1 MIFTSPTCGRYT
13 AGRACDQCAPQ
24 APPPPDPT
32 PHRPISPTP
41 APGRLPNHWSR
52 ALGQVPAS
60 GFRLHGVVTD
70 GNPVHTEAAFP
81 VSAVKVTVLVMM
93 VGLLIAYRDLVS
105 LMILKLTLS
114 FLPVLL
120 LAVVGFVVMA
130 RLGSGCLEHLLGGA
144 LVGGLSRP
152 RNEPDGWD
160 LMIETDEGLVRARVA
175 AVIPLSEGD
184 EVEISG
190 PNLRGVKQAWVLRR
204 VAPATAVR
212 LGRGIFGIGV
222 ALTAG
227 LVLFTLMLIA

>member
-130 RLGSGCLEHLLGGA
+130 RLGSGCLGHLLGGA

>member
-1 MIFTSPTCGRYT
+1 MIFTCPTCGRYT
-13 AGRACDQCAPQ
+13 AGRACDQCPAQ

-41 APGRLPNHWSR
+41 APVPLPNHWSR

-60 GFRLHGVVTD
+60 GFRLHGVVID
-70 GNPVHTEAAFP
+70 GSPVHTGAAFP
-81 VSAVKVTVLVMM
+81 VSAVKVAVLVMM
-93 VGLLIAYRDLVS
+93 AGLLIAYRDLVT
-105 LMILKLTLS
+105 LMILELTLA

-130 RLGSGCLEHLLGGA
+130 RLGSGCLGHLLGGA

-152 RNEPDGWD
+152 RTEPDGWD
-160 LMIETDEGLVRARVA
+160 LVIEADDGLVHARVA

-184 EVEISG
+184 EVEICG
-190 PNLRGVKQAWVLRR
+190 PNLRGVKQAWLLRR

-212 LGRGIFGIGV
+212 LGRGIFGMGL

-227 LVLFTLMLIA
+227 VLLFALMLIA